1 MSHAPAD
8 TSWQV
13 LAQRQGQRSWVERT
27 LEDAKGEVGRTDY
40 QVRGGR
46 GWHHHA
52 ALVMMALLLLLQE
65 RAEAR
70 AAQPLLSGA
79 DVVRLL
85 AYALPRRDVTET
97 EIMAQWKQR
106 HRQRQASIDSA
117 YRCQRQRQQ
126 PPSSDRLTMRRKM

>member
-1 MSHAPAD
+1 
-8 TSWQV
+8 
-13 LAQRQGQRSWVERT
+13 
-27 LEDAKGEVGRTDY
+27 
-40 QVRGGR
+40 
-46 GWHHHA
+46 
-52 ALVMMALLLLLQE
+52 LLLQE

-106 HRQRQASIDSA
+106 HRQR
-117 YRCQRQRQQ
+117 
-126 PPSSDRLTMRRKM
+126 

>member
-1 MSHAPAD
+1 
-8 TSWQV
+8 
-13 LAQRQGQRSWVERT
+13 
-27 LEDAKGEVGRTDY
+27 
-40 QVRGGR
+40 
-46 GWHHHA
+46 
-52 ALVMMALLLLLQE
+52 MMAMLLLLQE

-85 AYALPRRDVTET
+85 AYALPRRDVTEA

-106 HRQRQASIDSA
+106 HR
-117 YRCQRQRQQ
+117 QRQRQQ